1 MAMTLH
7 QLKIFWAVAK
17 AKSYTKAS
25 KILGLAQPSLSQQ
38 ISKLEEDLGS
48 RLFNRGFSKI
58 DLTDAGAYLCSR
70 AEQIIASI
78 EETEEGIKE
87 FSKNTRGILKVGML
101 SSVARNLLP
110 TTMQIFSKILPNIEI
125 NVLEVTPAE
134 AIDLLYARQ
143 LSVAVVAEDSLA
155 ASNLSFSK
163 KEIFSDPY
171 VLAVPRQLDLH
182 KIDSFTDLNQNN
194 QNILS
199 SNIVFEFGS
208 QHKKRIED
216 WFKKNL
222 NSKKIIAHTRS
233 YEVALS
239 MVEAKLGVVVLPALT
254 ALVGF
259 GRSYDVNLY
268 QTDLSDRRLVSL
280 TPKQYE
286 QLEPSKTFIKSLE
299 EAGKKLNLPKIKGIP
314 NILKNVYKD

>member
-7 QLKIFWAVAK
+7 QLKIFWAVAQ

-38 ISKLEEDLGS
+38 ISKLEEELGS
-48 RLFNRGFSKI
+48 KLFNRGFSKI
-58 DLTDAGAYLCSR
+58 NLTDAGDYLYTK
-70 AEQIIASI
+70 AEQIIANI
-78 EETEEGIKE
+78 EEVEEGLKE
-87 FSKNTRGILKVGML
+87 FSANTRGILKIGML
-101 SSVARNLLP
+101 SSVARNILP
-110 TTMQIFSKILPNIEI
+110 LTMQLFSDILPNIEI

-143 LSVAVVAEDSLA
+143 LNVAVVAEDSLA
-155 ASNLSFSK
+155 ASNLSFAK
-163 KEIFSDPY
+163 KELFRDPY
-171 VLAVPRQLDLH
+171 VLAVP
-182 KIDSFTDLNQNN
+182 KGLNLEDISSYNSLSQKYQN
-194 QNILS
+194 LMR

-222 NSKKIIAHTRS
+222 NTKKVIAHTRS

-239 MVEAKLGVVVLPALT
+239 MVEAELGVVVLPALT
-254 ALVGF
+254 AMIGIDK
-259 GRSYDVNLY
+259 SYDVNLY
-268 QTDLSDRRLVSL
+268 QTDLLDRKLVSL

-286 QLEPSKTFIKSLE
+286 SLDPVKSFISCLVQ
-299 EAGKKLNLPKIKGIP
+299 AGKKLNLPTVMSTP
-314 NILKNVYKD
+314 DILKKVS